1 MLNKKDKIWIEE
13 TFKKLITE
21 ALTVEVRFEQKRDPE
36 TGVPLKVA
44 KEFTKE
50 VYLPAHWIE
59 FLPFYE
65 QAINLCQD
73 SAQKAQNRAGEAK
86 RIAIE
91 TGDKIDVVGKLYL
104 DLERPLKV
112 LAAFSDAINDN
123 QISMNDH
130 LKLVYKK
137 DEGGTK

>member
-1 MLNKKDKIWIEE
+1 MLNKKDKEWIKEALKE
-13 TFKKLITE
+13 IVTE
-21 ALTVEVRFEQKRDPE
+21 ALTVEVRFEQKRNPE

-50 VYLPAHWIE
+50 VYLPAHWVE

-73 SAQKAQNRAGEAK
+73 SAQKARNRAGEAAK
-86 RIAIE
+86 IAAE
-91 TGDKIDVVGKLYL
+91 TKEKIDVVGKLYL

-112 LAAFSDAINDN
+112 LASFSDMVNNN
-123 QISMNDH
+123 QITMNEH
-130 LKLVYKK
+130 LKLVYESNSKK
-137 DEGGTK
+137 

>member
-1 MLNKKDKIWIEE
+1 MLTKKDKEWIKE
-13 TFKKLITE
+13 TLREIVTE

-50 VYLPAHWIE
+50 VYLPAHWVE
-59 FLPFYE
+59 FLPYYE

-73 SAQKAQNRAGEAK
+73 SAQKARNRAGEAAQ
-86 RIAIE
+86 IAAETKEKIE
-91 TGDKIDVVGKLYL
+91 VVGKLYL

-112 LAAFSDAINDN
+112 LAAFSDMVNNN
-123 QISMNDH
+123 QISMDDH
-130 LKLVYKK
+130 LKLVYESNSK
-137 DEGGTK
+137 